1 MKIVIDFLRELRENN
16 NREWFEEHREQYEA
30 ALERFNDFA
39 MELQAAVAKFDPT
52 VAGLSI
58 DNMTYRIYRD
68 MRFRPNEEPHKNHF
82 GVYIARGGKKAGYG
96 GYYFHVEP
104 SGGSF
109 FNRSII
115 AAGLFRPTPK
125 TLLSVREE
133 ILDNGAA
140 FVEAMEC
147 AEGFELKRS
156 DTLIRMPRGFEEGSG
171 YDDLL
176 KLKRFFMTQSIDD
189 SFILAPNLVE
199 RVAAEFNK
207 GREFVE
213 IINRAVQF
221 AHEEY
226 AD

>member
-1 MKIVIDFLRELRENN
+1 MKIVIDFLKELRENN
-16 NREWFEEHREQYEA
+16 NREWFEEHREHYEA

-39 MELQAAVAKFDPT
+39 LELRSAVERFDPL
-52 VAGLSI
+52 VGGLGI
-58 DNMTYRIYRD
+58 DDMTYRIYRD
-68 MRFRPNEEPHKNHF
+68 MRFRPNQEPYKNHF

-109 FNRSII
+109 FDRSI
-115 AAGLFRPTPK
+115 AAVGLFRPTPK
-125 TLLSVREE
+125 SLLSVREE
-133 ILDNGAA
+133 LYDNGVA
-140 FVEAMEC
+140 FVEAMEQ
-147 AEGFELKRS
+147 AKGFELKRS

-189 SFILAPNLVE
+189 SFILEPNLAE
-199 RVAAEFNK
+199 RVAAEFEK
-207 GREFVE
+207 GREFVA

-226 AD
+226 TD